1 MTKKFVLYTGL
12 FGNYE
17 ELNELSL
24 SQEFNVDR
32 IVFTDSESLQSD
44 TWQIHKVSPEYPGD
58 SVRSQ
63 RMIKLRRP
71 ELIKRVYEGSLY
83 IDNTVSLKAPVSEIL
98 ELWLE
103 GVDVAIP
110 QHSFRENLRD
120 EFLEVAAAKLD
131 SGERIEEQL
140 ETYKKHFPEILDEP
154 IYWAGMIAR
163 RSSDELDKFEDI
175 WLNQVLRY
183 SRRDQLSLNLAIKK
197 SSVTHSRILID
208 NLVSNFHE
216 WPILNNRLQHIRS
229 APNPDYKSIFEATT
243 TQLEESEINASVFRS
258 NIQQLSREINALN
271 DSYSFKLT
279 KPLRVLHSYVH

>member
-1 MTKKFVLYTGL
+1 
-12 FGNYE
+12 
-17 ELNELSL
+17 
-24 SQEFNVDR
+24 
-32 IVFTDSESLQSD
+32 
-44 TWQIHKVSPEYPGD
+44 
-58 SVRSQ
+58 
-63 RMIKLRRP
+63 MIKLRRP